1 MWPPCPCVVCQV
13 PTLYPHHPQAATPF
27 SCFSFFF
34 LGGGVV
40 GGACCIVCG
49 ILVPQPG
56 TEPTPPALETQTLN
70 HWTARE
76 VLSHL
81 LFSSSNELS
90 FLKAMA
96 HLFSPSGIF
105 SKTSPTSLLLEN
117 AYSSDLGLIVSSP
130 RKPFLLGWAHY
141 LTGHSK
147 TSWSFPVYLP
157 ALSSCLSEHVIM
169 VIITWNLDKLGLSTS
184 WVQGSILSPVSCCVS
199 KDSKG
204 IGAWQILT

>member
-1 MWPPCPCVVCQV
+1 M
-13 PTLYPHHPQAATPF
+13 
-27 SCFSFFF
+27 
-34 LGGGVV
+34 

-130 RKPFLLGWAHY
+130 RKPFLLG
-141 LTGHSK
+141 
-147 TSWSFPVYLP
+147 
-157 ALSSCLSEHVIM
+157 
-169 VIITWNLDKLGLSTS
+169 
-184 WVQGSILSPVSCCVS
+184 
-199 KDSKG
+199 
-204 IGAWQILT
+204 